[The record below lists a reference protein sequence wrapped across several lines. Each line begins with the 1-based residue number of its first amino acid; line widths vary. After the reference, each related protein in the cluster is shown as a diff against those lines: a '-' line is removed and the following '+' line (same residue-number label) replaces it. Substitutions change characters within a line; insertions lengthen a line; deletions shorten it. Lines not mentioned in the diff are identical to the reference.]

1 MKINSKHRVLSI
13 ILSVLM
19 ALSLMPATVFAA
31 DETGHITVNGIEYGT
46 YDAAVAAAVPEN
58 GIITY
63 TVSGKV
69 AVTSTDAWIEVL
81 RAGLENVTAVK
92 FVGGGDGA
100 ELSIENPTSVLADQ
114 AYDIDVSFE
123 KLTLSHPNGA
133 WVADLGHATNYF
145 ACLLRN
151 VGASENTVT
160 YTDCVF
166 SNGVCNNF
174 YGKTVFE
181 SCSFNN
187 AASGKYNLWNYGGST
202 DVKNSTFTGTRGIKT
217 YNEGTL
223 EVAPD
228 VTIENTAFTGLTE
241 KPAIVSSK
249 ATDVTFNS
257 VTVTDC
263 AKGMLTRDISGNDE
277 VTISANGSNISGT
290 FNITG
295 DAAAANVKDE
305 FNISGGTFTSEV
317 SSDYLADGFGI
328 EESVDPDGNKTYG
341 VAAKDYGYVVDES
354 GNITITSA
362 DGLFWFAEQANA
374 GNNFAGKTVKLAN
387 DIDLNDKLWTPI
399 GIYNDSKTHFKG
411 TLDGQGHT
419 VSGVNVVESRKNG
432 VGFFG
437 KVYTGTIKNLTVAGN
452 ITTDNCN
459 YVGGIVGHGYATVVD
474 CVFRGNVG
482 SANTMQVGGIA
493 GSGDLPLLAARSTV
507 MLRLSAGQAV

>member
-1 MKINSKHRVLSI
+1 M
-13 ILSVLM
+13 
-19 ALSLMPATVFAA
+19 
-31 DETGHITVNGIEYGT
+31 
-46 YDAAVAAAVPEN
+46 
-58 GIITY
+58 
-63 TVSGKV
+63 
-69 AVTSTDAWIEVL
+69 
-81 RAGLENVTAVK
+81 
-92 FVGGGDGA
+92 
-100 ELSIENPTSVLADQ
+100 
-114 AYDIDVSFE
+114 
-123 KLTLSHPNGA
+123 
-133 WVADLGHATNYF
+133 
-145 ACLLRN
+145 
-151 VGASENTVT
+151 
-160 YTDCVF
+160 
-166 SNGVCNNF
+166 
-174 YGKTVFE
+174 
-181 SCSFNN
+181 
-187 AASGKYNLWNYGGST
+187 
-202 DVKNSTFTGTRGIKT
+202 
-217 YNEGTL
+217 
-223 EVAPD
+223 
-228 VTIENTAFTGLTE
+228 
-241 KPAIVSSK
+241 
-249 ATDVTFNS
+249 
-257 VTVTDC
+257 TDC

-411 TLDGQGHT
+411 TFDGQGHT

-459 YVGGIVGHGYATVVD
+459 YVGGIVGHGYAT
-474 CVFRGNVG
+474 CR
-482 SANTMQVGGIA
+482 MCIQ
-493 GSGDLPLLAARSTV
+493 
-507 MLRLSAGQAV
+507 GQCRQR